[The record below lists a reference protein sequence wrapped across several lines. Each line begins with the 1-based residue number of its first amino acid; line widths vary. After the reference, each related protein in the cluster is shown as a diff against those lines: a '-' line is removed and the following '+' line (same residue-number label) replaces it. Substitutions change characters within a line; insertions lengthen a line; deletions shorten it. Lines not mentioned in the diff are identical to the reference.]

1 MMWKA
6 ILPTEMLLCSYICS
20 TDQSYG
26 HRMDNCED
34 RFRVVMDQDGVD
46 AYKHTRRKER
56 GQTAVIFAEQAWSI
70 KAIYMASALAS
81 GKFFL
86 RSTARNPE
94 SAR

>member
-26 HRMDNCED
+26 QRMDIGQD

-56 GQTAVIFAEQAWSI
+56 GQTAVILAEQAWS
-70 KAIYMASALAS
+70 KKAS
-81 GKFFL
+81 G
-86 RSTARNPE
+86 
-94 SAR
+94 